1 MTWGRK
7 SRQGLCALAAATF
20 VLAVGAVAPA
30 AATPPGVDEYQLN
43 LPDGGGGGSTTEPE
57 ASEPAPATTTPTAP
71 TVAPTVPVAPTTEA
85 PVVPT
90 TPTEPPDKP
99 KHHRVVIHGSTSPNA
114 KLGPQEIA
122 PLKVH
127 ADEQGTPWAAIGL
140 AILFAACV
148 LIAAWRLRYLRELPT
163 APGPKPAAQPRPRRT
178 PSARPTRPATG
189 ATSGT

>member
-1 MTWGRK
+1 VPYDLPLMTWGRK

-57 ASEPAPATTTPTAP
+57 TSEPAPTTD
-71 TVAPTVPVAPTTEA
+71 A

-90 TPTEPPDKP
+90 RPTEHPDKP

-127 ADEQGTPWAAIGL
+127 ADEQRTSWAAIGL

-148 LIAAWRLRYLRELPT
+148 LIAASRLRYLRELPT

>member
-43 LPDGGGGGSTTEPE
+43 LPDGGGGESSEPQTTE
-57 ASEPAPATTTPTAP
+57 APPTTTTPAAP
-71 TVAPTVPVAPTTEA
+71 TVAPTVPVAPEEST
-85 PVVPT
+85 VVPVA
-90 TPTEPPDKP
+90 PTEPPDKP
-99 KHHRVVIHGSTSPNA
+99 KKHHKVVIHGSTSPNA

-122 PLKVH
+122 PLRVR

-163 APGPKPAAQPRPRRT
+163 APGPKPAAEPRRRT